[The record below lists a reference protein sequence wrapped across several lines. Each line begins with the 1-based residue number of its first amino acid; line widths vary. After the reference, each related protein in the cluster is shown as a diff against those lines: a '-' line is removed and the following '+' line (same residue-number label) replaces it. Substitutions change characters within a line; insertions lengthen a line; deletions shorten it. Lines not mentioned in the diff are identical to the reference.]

1 MTADDTW
8 NCEGAGGRCDETSSK
23 SKKSAKSTKATE
35 GDADDAVNCSTH
47 DDCSDLYPEQLD
59 DNWIAVTDDKKPKKK
74 SSSGSNVAKALKALK
89 ADNDNPM
96 TADDTWDCEGA
107 GGRCDETS
115 SDSKKSAKS
124 TKATKATETPE
135 TDDSTKTNDSWHNH
149 KHSTSCVS
157 DSDCSS
163 EYTCEQGQC
172 MPYQP
177 DKSS

>member
-96 TADDTWDCEGA
+96 TADDTWNCEGA

-124 TKATKATETPE
+124 TKATKATAS
-135 TDDSTKTNDSWHNH
+135 DDDTKTNNSWHEH
-149 KHSTSCVS
+149 KHSDKCIS

-172 MPYQP
+172 VVYQP